1 MLDFRSFSSRFVL
14 SVNGNDFKML
24 LVRFVLDREVPKE
37 IFRLIP
43 YPKPI
48 SSDLFSN
55 CVQKHKDQEILLRP
69 CRGNEVL
76 LACCD
81 QRIED

>member
-1 MLDFRSFSSRFVL
+1 MKTSEIRPTGNTGFVLDFRSFSSRFVL

-43 YPKPI
+43 NPKPI
-48 SSDLFSN
+48 SLN
-55 CVQKHKDQEILLRP
+55 V
-69 CRGNEVL
+69 
-76 LACCD
+76 
-81 QRIED
+81 